1 TPIVSIPRIR
11 HKAASLTR
19 LESFQPEAA
28 PHKELS
34 STMCLRWCSHNVG
47 SGKWRNV
54 LVLLSRA
61 NPIVLT
67 HSIEYLTPLSYYLPS
82 LPHTFP
88 DGSVNSSEYELVV
101 RQLRLC
107 QTAQNGNTALSGD
120 AIIRQ
125 TIMGFNG
132 QCCNSLDFNRCRA
145 IRASEAKALEESRRR
160 NTGTCLELCT
170 NWSPAVI
177 EYILFVQHTWQIQA
191 TQPEMLIEDE
201 RLMNDW
207 AEWLHTMPT
216 IIIAAVGRKDP
227 ERLWAA

>member
-1 TPIVSIPRIR
+1 TEGCQS
-11 HKAASLTR
+11 HR

-28 PHKELS
+28 PHKEIS

-47 SGKWRNV
+47 SGTWRNV

-67 HSIEYLTPLSYYLPS
+67 HSIEYLTPLSYYLAS

-88 DGSVNSSEYELVV
+88 
-101 RQLRLC
+101 
-107 QTAQNGNTALSGD
+107 
-120 AIIRQ
+120 
-125 TIMGFNG
+125 
-132 QCCNSLDFNRCRA
+132 
-145 IRASEAKALEESRRR
+145 
-160 NTGTCLELCT
+160 
-170 NWSPAVI
+170 
-177 EYILFVQHTWQIQA
+177 HTWQIQA

-227 ERLWAA
+227 ERLWAAGWLREK